1 MRAAP
6 SLQPGDSPRPRTIGP
21 ITTTDI
27 VRFAGAGG
35 DFNPL
40 HHDEAAAYAAG
51 FETVIA
57 MGQFSAGL
65 LAGLLTDWVGIEN
78 VRALEVRFVAPVYVG
93 DVLELLAE
101 VTAVGNG
108 EAQISLTAKS
118 GDKDV
123 TTATA
128 RVLRSSPS

>member
-1 MRAAP
+1 VRAAP
-6 SLQPGDSPRPRTIGP
+6 SLQPGDAPRPREVGP
-21 ITTTDI
+21 ITATDI

-40 HHDEAAAYAAG
+40 HHDEAAARAAG

-65 LAGLLTDWVGIEN
+65 LGGLLTDWVGIEN
-78 VRALEVRFVAPVYVG
+78 VRSFEVRFVSPLYLG
-93 DVLELLAE
+93 DVVELVAE
-101 VTAVGNG
+101 VTEVRSD
-108 EAQISLTAKS
+108 EAQISLTARS
-118 GDKDV
+118 GEKDV

-128 RVLRSSPS
+128 KVLRSSRS

>member
-6 SLQPGDSPRPRTIGP
+6 TLQSGDSPVSRQVGP
-21 ITTTDI
+21 ITATDI

-40 HHDEAAAYAAG
+40 HHDEAAARAAG
-51 FETVIA
+51 FDSIIA

-65 LAGLLTDWVGIEN
+65 IAGLLSDWVGIEN

-93 DVLELLAE
+93 DLVELSAE
-101 VTAVGNG
+101 VTEVRRS
-108 EAQISLTAKS
+108 EADVSLTAIVGTKQ
-118 GDKDV
+118 V
-123 TTATA
+123 VTATA
-128 RVLRSSPS
+128 KVIRSSRT

>member
-6 SLQPGDSPRPRTIGP
+6 SLQAGDSPRPRKVGP
-21 ITTTDI
+21 LTATDI

-40 HHDEAAAYAAG
+40 HHDEAAAHAAG

-78 VRALEVRFVAPVYVG
+78 VRAFEVRFVAPVYVG

-101 VTAVGNG
+101 VTAVGND
-108 EAQISLTAKS
+108 EAQISLTARS
-118 GDKDV
+118 GEKDV

-128 RVLRSSPS
+128 KVLRSSRS

>member
-6 SLQPGDSPRPRTIGP
+6 SLQPGDSPRPREVGP
-21 ITTTDI
+21 ITATDI
-27 VRFAGAGG
+27 ARFAGAGG

-40 HHDEAAAYAAG
+40 HHDEAAAHAAG

-78 VRALEVRFVAPVYVG
+78 VRVFEVRFVAPVYKG

-101 VTAVGNG
+101 VTDVRGDEASINLAVR
-108 EAQISLTAKS
+108 S
-118 GDKDV
+118 GATDV
-123 TTATA
+123 VTATA
-128 RVLRSSPS
+128 KIRRFARS

>member
-6 SLQPGDSPRPRTIGP
+6 TLQSGDSPVIRQVGP
-21 ITTTDI
+21 ITATDI

-40 HHDEAAAYAAG
+40 HHDEAAARAAG
-51 FETVIA
+51 FDSIIA

-65 LAGLLTDWVGIEN
+65 IAGLLSDWVGIEN

-93 DVLELLAE
+93 DLVELSAE
-101 VTAVGNG
+101 VTEVRRS
-108 EAQISLTAKS
+108 EADVSLTAIVGTKQ
-118 GDKDV
+118 V
-123 TTATA
+123 VTATA
-128 RVLRSSPS
+128 KVIRSSRT